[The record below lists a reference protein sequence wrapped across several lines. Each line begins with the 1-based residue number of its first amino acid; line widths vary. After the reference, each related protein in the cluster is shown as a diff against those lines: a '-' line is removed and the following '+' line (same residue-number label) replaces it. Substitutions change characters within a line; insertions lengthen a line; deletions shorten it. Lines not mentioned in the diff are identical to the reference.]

1 MLKNLNIFIAALF
14 SGCFFLSCENDR
26 EQVNNLNKK
35 ILGVEEGKNVVLNYT
50 IGGRIKTILKAPTM
64 LRVQDSIPYI
74 EFPDSLEA
82 DFYDETGKL
91 ESTLT
96 ARYGKY
102 KENQNI
108 VFLREN
114 VKVINFQK
122 GDTLYCEELYWDR
135 SRLNREFYTDKPVK
149 IRTRTQILDGIG
161 MEARQDFK
169 EYHIIQVTGI
179 IDVPMARFP

>member
-1 MLKNLNIFIAALF
+1 MPKRINIFIAAFLT
-14 SGCFFLSCENDR
+14 GCFFLSCENDR
-26 EQVNNLNKK
+26 TEVNSLNKK
-35 ILGVEEGKNVVLNYT
+35 ILGVEEGRDVVLNYT
-50 IGGRIKTILKAPTM
+50 IGGNIKTILKAPRM

-74 EFPDSLEA
+74 EFPDSLKA
-82 DFYDETGKL
+82 DFYDENGTL
-91 ESTLT
+91 ESVLT
-96 ARYGKY
+96 ARYGNY

-108 VFLREN
+108 VFLRDN
-114 VKVINFQK
+114 VKVINIQK